1 VPKGWRESPTWG
13 NLRASAESD
22 HVRSVK
28 VQNVRD
34 DISIVVGADPGEPDD
49 VRRDA
54 AVRSMLPW
62 TALLLAAVSFVAALV
77 AGVEALNDHAPSLWA
92 VAILGVVAAAALGG
106 LAWWVRRETSTHR
119 APVLGADLLA
129 TAAVC
134 VAGATGLLGLLVSP
148 RPGTDPGWSM
158 PVVIALAAA
167 GTVMLSLRWL
177 VATWYALW
185 LAWLVCLTV
194 GDTTFEGMVLWLVV
208 GAAATGLG
216 LVTCLSRRTLTDELA
231 RAQETAALASVRDPL
246 TGLANRRG
254 LSLLGQQMVEV
265 ARRQGDAVHCVYVD
279 IDQLAHVNDVV
290 GHEAGDE
297 VVVAVADALRAVTRS
312 TDVVARWGGDEF
324 CVVGPGAGMAPMELE
339 RRVREKVML
348 NPPVP
353 DEVWS
358 PRVCAGGAMLA
369 PWDSGSLDTLLGK
382 ADQEMYLRRALR
394 RNDPRSRGN
403 VVERRRT
410 AGA

>member
-1 VPKGWRESPTWG
+1 M
-13 NLRASAESD
+13 
-22 HVRSVK
+22 
-28 VQNVRD
+28 RD

-54 AVRSMLPW
+54 AVRSMMPW
-62 TALLLAAVSFVAALV
+62 LAALLAAVS
-77 AGVEALNDHAPSLWA
+77 
-92 VAILGVVAAAALGG
+92 VVAAAVAAVDRLWPVVVAGCVAATALGL
-106 LAWWVRRETSTHR
+106 LAWWVHHESTSHR
-119 APVLGADLLA
+119 APIVSADLLA
-129 TAAVC
+129 AAAVG
-134 VAGATGLLGLLVSP
+134 VASIPGLIGLVAD
-148 RPGTDPGWSM
+148 RHEADWSM
-158 PVVIALAAA
+158 TVVIALAAA
-167 GTVMLSLRWL
+167 GSVMLSLRWL

-185 LAWLVCLTV
+185 LAWLVCLAMADLTV
-194 GDTTFEGMVLWLVV
+194 ADMSLWLAA

-216 LVTCLSRRTLTDELA
+216 LLACLSRRRTSDELA

-279 IDQLAHVNDVV
+279 IDQLAHVNEVA

-312 TDVVARWGGDEF
+312 TDVVARWGGDEV

-339 RRVREKVML
+339 RRVRERVL
-348 NPPVP
+348 LSPPVP

-394 RNDPRSRGN
+394 RNGPRSRRD

-410 AGA
+410 AGT